1 MILGS
6 ARIVARW
13 SPPPSCIKTIEPG
26 STAPS
31 TRCTI
36 WRDDVRETQS
46 RGSTLHVTTSHP
58 LAFGFLQHG
67 VIEATPGGTE
77 QPRRD
82 PESVEGMRRLP
93 DLIGDPLPG
102 EIGQRRIDRV
112 IP

>member
-1 MILGS
+1 MHDL
-6 ARIVARW
+6 ARRRPRDPVPRVD
-13 SPPPSCIKTIEPG
+13 
-26 STAPS
+26 AP
-31 TRCTI
+31 
-36 WRDDVRETQS
+36 RD
-46 RGSTLHVTTSHP
+46 HAHP
-58 LAFGFLQHG
+58 LALGFLQHG

-112 IP
+112 IPRVIADPHARALNHPNDARVSLDQGTPP